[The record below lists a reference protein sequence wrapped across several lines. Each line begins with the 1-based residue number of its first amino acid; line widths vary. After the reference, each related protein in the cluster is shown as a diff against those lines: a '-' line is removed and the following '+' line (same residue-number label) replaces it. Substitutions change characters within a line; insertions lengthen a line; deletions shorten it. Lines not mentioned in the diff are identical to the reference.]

1 MTLKGFKKYE
11 KIIRWVIII
20 FIIGVFAYSIGSTV
34 KSYQLGRLC
43 NQFRERI
50 ADTEDSNR
58 RLAETVGKC
67 QSICGEL
74 GDSVDRNIRTAREA
88 VELIEEIRVQVQ
100 ELENICYS
108 GNTLDSYYDWLDS
121 ELGLQ

>member
-1 MTLKGFKKYE
+1 MTEGLKKYE
-11 KIIRWVIII
+11 KIIRRIIIVIIAVLLTSTI
-20 FIIGVFAYSIGSTV
+20 VSTV

-43 NQFRERI
+43 SQYRERI
-50 ADTEDSNR
+50 TDAEDTNR

-88 VELIEEIRVQVQ
+88 VELIEEVRVQVQ
-100 ELENICYS
+100 SLEMVTGDFNPDDYYS
-108 GNTLDSYYDWLDS
+108 YWDSLYGI
-121 ELGLQ
+121 E

>member
-1 MTLKGFKKYE
+1 MTEGLKKYE

-20 FIIGVFAYSIGSTV
+20 VIAILFTSTIVSTV

-50 ADTEDSNR
+50 TYAENTNK

-100 ELENICYS
+100 NLQNCINDS
-108 GNTLDSYYDWLDS
+108 GASYDYEYWDSY
-121 ELGLQ
+121 LGLE

>member
-1 MTLKGFKKYE
+1 MTEGLKKYE

-20 FIIGVFAYSIGSTV
+20 VIAVLFTSTIVSTV

-43 NQFRERI
+43 NQLRERI
-50 ADTEDSNR
+50 TDAENINR

-100 ELENICYS
+100 NLQNCINDS
-108 GNTLDSYYDWLDS
+108 GASYNYEYWDSY
-121 ELGLQ
+121 LGLE

>member
-1 MTLKGFKKYE
+1 MMEGLKKYE
-11 KIIRWVIII
+11 KIIRWIIIVIIAVLFTSTI
-20 FIIGVFAYSIGSTV
+20 VSTV

-50 ADTEDSNR
+50 ADAEDTNR

-100 ELENICYS
+100 DLQNCINDSSASYDYEYW
-108 GNTLDSYYDWLDS
+108 DSY
-121 ELGLQ
+121 LGLE

>member
-1 MTLKGFKKYE
+1 MMEGFKKYE
-11 KIIRWVIII
+11 KIIRWIII
-20 FIIGVFAYSIGSTV
+20 VVIAVLFTSTIVSTV

-50 ADTEDSNR
+50 ADAEDTNR

-100 ELENICYS
+100 DLQNCINDSDASYDYEYW
-108 GNTLDSYYDWLDS
+108 DSY
-121 ELGLQ
+121 LGLE

>member
-1 MTLKGFKKYE
+1 MTLEDFKKYE
-11 KIIRWVIII
+11 KIIRWIII
-20 FIIGVFAYSIGSTV
+20 VVIAVLLTSTIVSTV

-50 ADTEDSNR
+50 TDTENSNR

-67 QSICGEL
+67 QSVCEEL

-88 VELIEEIRVQVQ
+88 VELIEEVRIQVQ
-100 ELENICYS
+100 NLQNCINDS
-108 GNTLDSYYDWLDS
+108 GASYDYEYWDSYF
-121 ELGLQ
+121 GLQ

>member
-1 MTLKGFKKYE
+1 MTEGLKKYE

-20 FIIGVFAYSIGSTV
+20 VIAVLFTSTIASTV

-50 ADTEDSNR
+50 TDAENTNR
-58 RLAETVGKC
+58 RLAETFGKC

-100 ELENICYS
+100 NLQNCINDS
-108 GNTLDSYYDWLDS
+108 GASYNYEYWDSY
-121 ELGLQ
+121 LGLE

>member
-1 MTLKGFKKYE
+1 MTEGLKKYE
-11 KIIRWVIII
+11 KIIRRFIIVIIAVLLTSTI
-20 FIIGVFAYSIGSTV
+20 VSTV

-43 NQFRERI
+43 SQYRERI
-50 ADTEDSNR
+50 TYAEDTNR

-88 VELIEEIRVQVQ
+88 VELIEEVRIQVQ
-100 ELENICYS
+100 SLEMVTGDFNPDDYYS
-108 GNTLDSYYDWLDS
+108 YWDSVYGI
-121 ELGLQ
+121 E

>member
-1 MTLKGFKKYE
+1 MMEGFKKYE
-11 KIIRWVIII
+11 KIIRWIII
-20 FIIGVFAYSIGSTV
+20 AIIAVLFTSTIINTV

-50 ADTEDSNR
+50 ADAEDTNR

-100 ELENICYS
+100 DLQNCINDSSASYDYEYW
-108 GNTLDSYYDWLDS
+108 DSY
-121 ELGLQ
+121 LGLE

>member
-1 MTLKGFKKYE
+1 MTEGLKKYE
-11 KIIRWVIII
+11 KIIRWIIIVIIAVLLTST
-20 FIIGVFAYSIGSTV
+20 IISTV

-50 ADTEDSNR
+50 ADAENTNR

-100 ELENICYS
+100 NLEMVTGDFNPDDYY
-108 GNTLDSYYDWLDS
+108 NYWDSVY
-121 ELGLQ
+121 GLQ

>member
-1 MTLKGFKKYE
+1 MTEGLKKYE
-11 KIIRWVIII
+11 KIIRWIII
-20 FIIGVFAYSIGSTV
+20 AIIAILFTSTIV
-34 KSYQLGRLC
+34 NTIKSYQLGRLC

-50 ADTEDSNR
+50 VDAEDTNR

-100 ELENICYS
+100 DLQNCINDS
-108 GNTLDSYYDWLDS
+108 GASYDYEYWDSY
-121 ELGLQ
+121 LGLE

>member
-1 MTLKGFKKYE
+1 MTEGLKKYE
-11 KIIRWVIII
+11 KIIRWIII
-20 FIIGVFAYSIGSTV
+20 AIIAVLFTSTTV
-34 KSYQLGRLC
+34 STIKSYQLGRLC

-50 ADTEDSNR
+50 ADAEDTNR
-58 RLAETVGKC
+58 RLTETVGKC

-100 ELENICYS
+100 NLQNCINDS
-108 GNTLDSYYDWLDS
+108 GASYNYEYWDSY
-121 ELGLQ
+121 LGLE

>member
-1 MTLKGFKKYE
+1 MTEGLKKYE
-11 KIIRWVIII
+11 KIIRWIII
-20 FIIGVFAYSIGSTV
+20 AIIAILFTSTIVNTV

-50 ADTEDSNR
+50 ADTEDTNR
-58 RLAETVGKC
+58 RLAETVEKC

-100 ELENICYS
+100 NLEMVTGDFNPDDYY
-108 GNTLDSYYDWLDS
+108 NYWDSVY
-121 ELGLQ
+121 GLQ

>member
-1 MTLKGFKKYE
+1 MTEGLKKYE
-11 KIIRWVIII
+11 KIIRWITIVIIAVLFTSTI
-20 FIIGVFAYSIGSTV
+20 VNTV

-50 ADTEDSNR
+50 ADAEDTNR

-100 ELENICYS
+100 NLEMVTGDFNPDDYY
-108 GNTLDSYYDWLDS
+108 NYWDSVY
-121 ELGLQ
+121 GLQ

>member
-1 MTLKGFKKYE
+1 MTEGLKKYE
-11 KIIRWVIII
+11 KIIHWIII
-20 FIIGVFAYSIGSTV
+20 AIIAVLFTSTIVNTV

-50 ADTEDSNR
+50 ADTEDTNR

-67 QSICGEL
+67 KSICGEL

-100 ELENICYS
+100 NLEMVTGDFNPDDYY
-108 GNTLDSYYDWLDS
+108 NYWDSVY
-121 ELGLQ
+121 GLE

>member
-1 MTLKGFKKYE
+1 MTEGFKKYE
-11 KIIRWVIII
+11 KIIRWITIVIIAVLFTSTI
-20 FIIGVFAYSIGSTV
+20 VNTV

-50 ADTEDSNR
+50 VDAEDTNR

-100 ELENICYS
+100 DLQNCINDS
-108 GNTLDSYYDWLDS
+108 GASYDYEYWDSY
-121 ELGLQ
+121 LGLE

>member
-1 MTLKGFKKYE
+1 MMEGLKKYE
-11 KIIRWVIII
+11 KIIRWIIIVIIAVLLTSTI
-20 FIIGVFAYSIGSTV
+20 VSTV

-50 ADTEDSNR
+50 VDAEDTNR

-100 ELENICYS
+100 DLQNCINDSSASYDYEYW
-108 GNTLDSYYDWLDS
+108 DSY
-121 ELGLQ
+121 LGLE

>member
-1 MTLKGFKKYE
+1 MTLGGLKKYE
-11 KIIRWVIII
+11 KIIRLVIIV
-20 FIIGVFAYSIGSTV
+20 IIAVLLTSTIVSTV

-50 ADTEDSNR
+50 ADSEDTNR

-67 QSICGEL
+67 QSICEEL

-100 ELENICYS
+100 DLQNCINDS
-108 GNTLDSYYDWLDS
+108 GASYNYEYWDSY
-121 ELGLQ
+121 LGLE

>member
-1 MTLKGFKKYE
+1 MTEGLKKYE
-11 KIIRWVIII
+11 KIIRWIII
-20 FIIGVFAYSIGSTV
+20 AIIAVLFTSTIVNTV

-50 ADTEDSNR
+50 ADAENTNR

-100 ELENICYS
+100 SLEMVTGDFNSNDYY
-108 GNTLDSYYDWLDS
+108 NYWDSVY
-121 ELGLQ
+121 GLQ

>member
-1 MTLKGFKKYE
+1 MTEGLKKYE
-11 KIIRWVIII
+11 KIIRWIII
-20 FIIGVFAYSIGSTV
+20 AIIAVLFTSTIISTV

-50 ADTEDSNR
+50 ADAEDTNR

-100 ELENICYS
+100 NLEMVTGDFNPDDYY
-108 GNTLDSYYDWLDS
+108 NYWDSVY
-121 ELGLQ
+121 GLQ

>member
-1 MTLKGFKKYE
+1 MTEGLKKYE
-11 KIIRWVIII
+11 KIIHWIII
-20 FIIGVFAYSIGSTV
+20 AIIAILFTSTIVNTV

-50 ADTEDSNR
+50 VDAEDTNR

-100 ELENICYS
+100 DLQNCINDS
-108 GNTLDSYYDWLDS
+108 GASYDYEYWDSY
-121 ELGLQ
+121 LGLE

>member
-1 MTLKGFKKYE
+1 MTEGLKKYE
-11 KIIRWVIII
+11 KIIRWIII
-20 FIIGVFAYSIGSTV
+20 AIIAVLFTSTIVSTV

-50 ADTEDSNR
+50 ADAEDTNR

-100 ELENICYS
+100 NLEMVTSDFDPGDYYNYW
-108 GNTLDSYYDWLDS
+108 DSVY
-121 ELGLQ
+121 GLQ

>member
-1 MTLKGFKKYE
+1 MMGDFKKYE
-11 KIIRWVIII
+11 KIIRWIII
-20 FIIGVFAYSIGSTV
+20 VTIAVLLTSTIVSTV

-50 ADTEDSNR
+50 ADSEDTNR

-88 VELIEEIRVQVQ
+88 VELIEEVRIQVQ
-100 ELENICYS
+100 DLQNCINDS
-108 GNTLDSYYDWLDS
+108 GASYDYEYWDSY
-121 ELGLQ
+121 LGLE

>member
-1 MTLKGFKKYE
+1 MTEGFKKYE
-11 KIIRWVIII
+11 KIIRWVIIV
-20 FIIGVFAYSIGSTV
+20 IIAILLISTTVSTV

-50 ADTEDSNR
+50 ADSEDTNR

-100 ELENICYS
+100 DLQNCINDS
-108 GNTLDSYYDWLDS
+108 GASYNYEYWDSY
-121 ELGLQ
+121 LGLE

>member
-1 MTLKGFKKYE
+1 MTEGLKKYE
-11 KIIRWVIII
+11 KIIRWIII
-20 FIIGVFAYSIGSTV
+20 AIIAVLFTSTIV
-34 KSYQLGRLC
+34 STIKSYQLGRLC

-50 ADTEDSNR
+50 VDAEDTNR

-100 ELENICYS
+100 DLQNCINDS
-108 GNTLDSYYDWLDS
+108 GASYDYEYWDSY
-121 ELGLQ
+121 LGLE